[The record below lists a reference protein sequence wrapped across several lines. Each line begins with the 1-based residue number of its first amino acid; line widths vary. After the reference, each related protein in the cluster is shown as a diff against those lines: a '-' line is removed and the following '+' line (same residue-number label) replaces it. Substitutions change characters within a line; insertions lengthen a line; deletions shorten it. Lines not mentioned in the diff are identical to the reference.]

1 MKPKNPAMLNIYP
14 FLELSRTFLNSLLNL
29 GFTVSDVVRSS
40 MLTLSFVL
48 NVVGL
53 NALNVA
59 LADAV

>member
-1 MKPKNPAMLNIYP
+1 
-14 FLELSRTFLNSLLNL
+14 LLNL